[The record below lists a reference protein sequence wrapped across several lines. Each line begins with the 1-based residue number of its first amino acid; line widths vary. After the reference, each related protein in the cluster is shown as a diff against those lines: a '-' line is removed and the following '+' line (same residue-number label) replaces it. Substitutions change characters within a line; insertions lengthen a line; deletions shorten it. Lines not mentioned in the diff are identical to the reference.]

1 MKKIFLVAAIVCSFV
16 GTSFAASDPCK
27 DKTKEAKNLLA
38 KCKSMEKGSAKY
50 KECANS
56 YKVAKN
62 QAAQACRSGGLDEK
76 GMQDAIT
83 QWEKQVNN
91 CKGKQNKR
99 CASALQ
105 QLGHYQFQLEE
116 KLFLDKQEQYEED
129 VAWCADRDN
138 KPAKCAD
145 IDKFPKADHQKSLGY
160 FLEYIDK
167 YPKEDKTP
175 VVLYQAAAVQE
186 ASGEDDKAY
195 KLRMRLVE
203 GFPDNGLVPKAWLR
217 IAEYHFMNR
226 KFRDAIKA
234 YKKVTGFENL
244 TGKEAA
250 LAMYHLAESYYNIAE
265 YETAAIKYY
274 DYIIG
279 ADKGKYP
286 NDLRAEAMDFMAASF
301 SDLEGGGVQEA
312 EAFLKDKKVPFK
324 DSVYYRIGMK
334 NKDHDRNEEAVQSFK
349 RLMQINPDYIDAPLA
364 DIAMIEILI
373 VQQKFEEAQQHRYV
387 VVKRYDRSS
396 SWYKRNQKY
405 PESVKNAEIAIR
417 GAMLDIPQYHHARA
431 AKLTKEGDL
440 EAGKKQYAE
449 AIKAYE
455 AFLKRYAKEPTWDE
469 YKVHINLALV
479 YQEMGQFA
487 NAAKMFNWIVDTD
500 TTRYGRRPMG
510 SEALLKKEEA
520 AYNAV
525 LMMDQAREDAKK
537 KKAGDD
543 AKKAYTLPETK
554 AYFAQVDKYMAKYG
568 NNKEAAELAYN
579 AAIVHYDAKQYKTAV
594 TVLRELRKKYPNHQ
608 YILLISRM
616 LAQSLL
622 ESDQL
627 DEALTEFEWL
637 YKQYHD
643 VKATK
648 NDSMAKEIEKAIAAV
663 LFQMAEKAV
672 KAQRYEEGA
681 VAYLA
686 LVKRYPLVSFAD
698 KAVFEAGVAYENAK
712 QHDKA
717 AETFMIL
724 PKQYASSS
732 LTIKGILRAASN
744 YKKGGKPQQ
753 AATTFLFITNNFPQ
767 DSMAFQAIGFAAQT
781 YDSIP
786 DKKNAAV
793 TFELAYKRYPKHEKT
808 PAFLYSACLS
818 YDEAKM
824 TDEAIR
830 CSKDLVRDY
839 PKSTYALDAAFS
851 IPVAYGNAKKWD
863 LAAQEYHFFIKNYG
877 NDDKEK
883 LIAAYIGAARAYM
896 ELKEEEKAVE
906 DYRKTLEA
914 YDKYGLQIKNADPGV
929 PAEAA
934 FYLGEHEFHKM
945 EPIVLKGKEKEKAK
959 TIKQLVDILQKAMS
973 QYSKS
978 ATYASE
984 RWTFKA
990 TNKMGMLFVTM
1001 AAKIREQEL
1010 NGKKDE
1016 ERFAER
1022 ITVVQQLPSY
1032 YEQARPIFQKN
1043 IDLARDQGFYNQDVI
1058 EAEEGYIEMYY
1069 QGCAVFVEVADA
1081 FANSPLPDSA
1091 AIVKEYVE
1099 YEGAVKEDAI
1109 EMAHEDLEAY
1119 REELNNRSNGAKELA
1134 VPQCATGIK
1143 ASAHYGI
1150 DNQWTAKLFET
1161 LKMLD
1166 ENNETLNTKIEKF
1179 DPSTLFA
1186 DPAYFK
1192 TKARL
1197 EQISKSEV
1205 MTPEEQI
1212 NTYRDIIKDAK
1223 AENEKLK
1230 AELAELKKQMA
1241 PAPSTSMGG
1250 MDDDTSMDSPAPA
1263 AAPAPAK
1270 KASAKKKGKKR

>member
-1 MKKIFLVAAIVCSFV
+1 MKKFLLVSAVVCSLI
-16 GTSFAASDPCK
+16 GTSFAADPCK
-27 DKTKEAKNLLA
+27 EKTAEAKKMLA
-38 KCKSMEKGSAKY
+38 KCKSIGKGKAGY
-50 KECANS
+50 EQCASS
-56 YKVAKN
+56 YKVIKN
-62 QAAQACRSGGLDEK
+62 QAAQACRSGGLDED
-76 GMQDAIT
+76 GMRQAIA

-91 CKGKQNKR
+91 CKGKQNAR

-116 KLFLDKQEQYEED
+116 KLFLDKNAQYEED

-138 KPAKCAD
+138 KPAKCAN
-145 IDKFPKADHQKSLGY
+145 IDQLPKADHQKSLAY

-167 YPKEDKTP
+167 YPNESKTP
-175 VVLYQAAAVQE
+175 IVIYQAAAVQE

-203 GFPDNGLVPKAWLR
+203 KFPDNGLVPKAWLR

-234 YKKVTGFENL
+234 YNKVTGFDNL

-250 LAMYHLAESYYNIAE
+250 LAMYHLAESYYNVAE
-265 YETAAIKYY
+265 YETAAVKYF
-274 DYIIG
+274 DYIVG
-279 ADKGKYP
+279 ADQGKYP

-349 RLMQINPDYIDAPLA
+349 RLMNINPDYIDAPLA

-373 VQQKFEEAQQHRYV
+373 VQQKFEEAQQHRYS
-387 VVKRYDRSS
+387 VVKRYDRKS
-396 SWYKRNQKY
+396 SWYKKNQKY
-405 PESVKNAEIAIR
+405 PESVKNAETAIR

-455 AFLKRYAKEPTWDE
+455 AFLARYKKEPTWDE

-479 YQEMGQFA
+479 YQEMAQYA

-510 SEALLKKEEA
+510 SESLLKKEEA
-520 AYNAV
+520 GYNAV
-525 LMMDQAREDAKK
+525 LMMDQAREAAKK
-537 KKAGDD
+537 NKYGDD
-543 AKKAYTLPETK
+543 AVKAYGSAETK
-554 AYFAQVDKYMAKYG
+554 AYFGQVEKYMAKFG
-568 NNKEAAELAYN
+568 DNKEAAELAYN
-579 AAIVHYDAKQYKTAV
+579 AAIVHYDAKQFKTAV
-594 TVLRELRKKYPNHQ
+594 VVLRDLKQKFPKHQ

-622 ESDQL
+622 ESGQL
-627 DEALTEFEWL
+627 DESLKEFEWL
-637 YKQYHD
+637 YVQYTK
-643 VKATK
+643 VKETK
-648 NDSMAKEIEKAIAAV
+648 NDSMAKEIEKAIAYV
-663 LFQMAEKAV
+663 LFQMAEQSV
-672 KAQRYEEGA
+672 KQGQFEKGA
-681 VAYLA
+681 LAYLA
-686 LVKRYPLVSFAD
+686 LVKRYPLIDIAD
-698 KAVFEAGVAYENAK
+698 KAVFEAAVAYESAK
-712 QHDKA
+712 QYIKA
-717 AETFMIL
+717 SETFMML
-724 PKQYASSS
+724 PKQYASSP
-732 LTIKGILRAASN
+732 LTIKGIVRAGDA
-744 YKKGGKPQQ
+744 YKKE
-753 AATTFLFITNNFPQ
+753 AATKKNDKKYYEAMYRNAAQTYLFITNNFPQ
-767 DSMAFQAIGFAAQT
+767 DSMAFMAIGSAAQV
-781 YDSIP
+781 YDSIA
-786 DKKNAAV
+786 DKKSAAV
-793 TFELAYKRYPKHEKT
+793 TYEIAYKRYPKDERT
-808 PAFLYSACLS
+808 PGYLYSACLS

-824 TDEAIR
+824 VDEAIR
-830 CSKDLVRDY
+830 CNKDLVRDY
-839 PKSTYALDAAFS
+839 PKSSYALDAAFS
-851 IPVAYGNAKKWD
+851 IPMAYANAKKWD
-863 LAAQEYHFFIKNYG
+863 LAAKEYHTFIKLYTE
-877 NDDKEK
+877 DKEK

-896 ELKEEEKAVE
+896 EMKEEDKAIA
-906 DYRKTLEA
+906 DYDATLKN

-934 FYLGEHEFHKM
+934 YYLGEHEYKKM
-945 EPIVLKGKEKEKAK
+945 EPIVIKGKDKEKAK
-959 TIKQLVDILQKAMS
+959 VIKQLVEILQKAMGH
-973 QYSKS
+973 YSKS

-984 RWTFKA
+984 RWTFRA
-990 TNKMGMLFVTM
+990 TNRMGMLFVTM

-1010 NGKKDE
+1010 NGKKED

-1022 ITVVQQLPSY
+1022 IGIVQQLPSY

-1119 REELNNRSNGAKELA
+1119 REELNTRSEGAKDLA
-1134 VPQCATGIK
+1134 KPQCATGIK

-1150 DNQWTAKLFET
+1150 DNQWTAKLFEL
-1161 LKMLD
+1161 LKSLD
-1166 ENNETLNTKIEKF
+1166 ENDETLNTKIEKF
-1179 DPSTLFA
+1179 DPSTLFS
-1186 DPAYFK
+1186 DPVYFK
-1192 TKARL
+1192 TKARI
-1197 EQISKSEV
+1197 EQIAKSEV

-1212 NTYRDIIKDAK
+1212 ATYRDIIKEAK
-1223 AENEKLK
+1223 AENAKLK
-1230 AELAELKKQMA
+1230 AELAELKKKL
-1241 PAPSTSMGG
+1241 
-1250 MDDDTSMDSPAPA
+1250 SPVPA
-1263 AAPAPAK
+1263 ATTGAGAAG
-1270 KASAKKKGKKR
+1270 AAY

>member
-1 MKKIFLVAAIVCSFV
+1 MKNLLLVSAIVCSMI
-16 GTSFAASDPCK
+16 GTTFAASDPCQ
-27 DKTKEAKNLLA
+27 DKTAEAKKLLA
-38 KCKSMEKGSAKY
+38 KCKSIGKGNSGY
-50 KECANS
+50 EQCASS
-56 YKVAKN
+56 YKVIKN
-62 QAAQACRSGGLDEK
+62 QAEQACRSGGLDEA
-76 GMQDAIT
+76 GMRDAIA
-83 QWEKQVNN
+83 QWEKQVER
-91 CKGKQNKR
+91 CKGKVNNR

-116 KLFLDKQEQYEED
+116 KQFLDKNAQYEED

-138 KPAKCAD
+138 KPAKCAN
-145 IDKFPKADHQKSLGY
+145 IGQFPKADHQKSLGY

-167 YPKEDKTP
+167 YPKEAKAPT
-175 VVLYQAAAVQE
+175 VIYQAAAVQE

-195 KLRMRLVE
+195 KLRMQLVRD
-203 GFPDNGLVPKAWLR
+203 FPDNGLVPKAWLR

-226 KFRDAIKA
+226 KFKDAIAA

-250 LAMYHLAESYYNIAE
+250 LAMYHLAESYYNTAE
-265 YETAAIKYY
+265 YEIAAKQYY
-274 DYIIG
+274 DYIVG

-286 NDLRAEAMDFMAASF
+286 ADLRAEAMDFMAASF

-349 RLMQINPDYIDAPLA
+349 RLMSINPDYIDAPLA

-373 VQQKFEEAQQHRYV
+373 IQQKFEEAQQHRYV
-387 VVKRYDRSS
+387 VVKRYDRNS

-405 PESVKNAEIAIR
+405 PESVKNAETAIR

-479 YQEMGQFA
+479 YQEMGQHA

-510 SEALLKKEEA
+510 SESLLKKEEA

-672 KAQRYEEGA
+672 KNQRYEEGA
-681 VAYLA
+681 QAYLA

-945 EPIVLKGKEKEKAK
+945 DPYVLKGKEKEKAK
-959 TIKQLVDILQKAMS
+959 TIKTLVEILQKAMGH
-973 QYSKS
+973 YSKS

-1010 NGKKDE
+1010 NGKKEE

-1150 DNQWTAKLFET
+1150 DNQWTAKLYET
-1161 LKMLD
+1161 LKSLD

-1186 DPAYFK
+1186 DPSYFK
-1192 TKARL
+1192 TKARI

-1212 NTYRDIIKDAK
+1212 NTYRDIIKEAQS
-1223 AENEKLK
+1223 ENEKLK

>member
-1 MKKIFLVAAIVCSFV
+1 MKKLLLVSAVVCSLI
-16 GTSFAASDPCK
+16 GMSFAADPCK
-27 DKTKEAKNLLA
+27 DKTAEAKKLMA
-38 KCKSMEKGSAKY
+38 KCKAIGKGKSGYEA
-50 KECANS
+50 CASS

-62 QAAQACRSGGLDEK
+62 QAEQACRSGGLDEK
-76 GMQDAIT
+76 GMTDAIA

-91 CKGKQNKR
+91 CKGKVNAR

-116 KLFLDKQEQYEED
+116 KQFLDKQAQYEDD

-138 KPAKCAD
+138 KPAKCAN
-145 IDKFPKADHQKSLGY
+145 IDQFPKAEHQKSLGY

-167 YPKEDKTP
+167 YPKESKTP
-175 VVLYQAAAVQE
+175 TVMYQAAAVLE
-186 ASGEDDKAY
+186 ASGKDDEAF
-195 KLRMRLVE
+195 KLRDKLVKN
-203 GFPDNGLVPKAWLR
+203 FPDNGLVPKAWLR

-226 KFRDAIKA
+226 KFKDAINA
-234 YKKVTGFENL
+234 YKKVTGFDNL

-250 LAMYHLAESYYNIAE
+250 LAMYHLAESYYETAE
-265 YETAAIKYY
+265 FETAAIQYY
-274 DYIIG
+274 NYIIG

-286 NDLRAEAMDFMAASF
+286 ADLRGEAMDFMAAAF

-312 EAFLKDKKVPFK
+312 EAFLKDKKVNFK

-349 RLMQINPDYIDAPLA
+349 RLMNINPDYIDAPLA

-373 VQQKFEEAQQHRYV
+373 VQQKFEEAQQHRYT
-387 VVKRYDRSS
+387 VVKRYDRNS
-396 SWYKRNQKY
+396 SWYKKNQKY
-405 PESVKNAEIAIR
+405 PESVKNAETAIR
-417 GAMLDIPQYHHARA
+417 GAMLDIPQYHHSRA

-510 SEALLKKEEA
+510 SEAMLKKEEA
-520 AYNAV
+520 GYNAV
-525 LMMDQAREDAKK
+525 LMMDQAREAAKK
-537 KKAGDD
+537 SKAEDD
-543 AKKAYTLPETK
+543 AVKAYTLPETK
-554 AYFAQVDKYMAKYG
+554 AYFEQVKRYMGKFG
-568 NNKEAAELAYN
+568 QNKEAAELAYN
-579 AAIVHYDAKQYKTAV
+579 AAIVHYEAKQFKVAV
-594 TVLRELRKKYPNHQ
+594 TELRKLKQDHPQHQ

-622 ESDQL
+622 ESSQL

-637 YKQYHD
+637 FKQYSD
-643 VKATK
+643 KKKPTY
-648 NDSMAKEIEKAIAAV
+648 NDSMAKEIEKAIAYV
-663 LFQMAEKAV
+663 LFQQAEQSV
-672 KAQRYEEGA
+672 KSNQFEKGA
-681 VAYLA
+681 GAYLA
-686 LVKRYPLVSFAD
+686 LVKRYPQIDIAD
-698 KAVFEAGVAYENAK
+698 KAVFEAAAAYESAEK
-712 QHDKA
+712 FTLA
-717 AETFMIL
+717 AQTFMML
-724 PKQYASSS
+724 PKQYKNSP
-732 LTIKGILRAASN
+732 LTIKGIVRAAGA
-744 YKKGGKPQQ
+744 YKKESAAVKVGQGKG
-753 AATTFLFITNNFPQ
+753 AADKAAKEKERLLREAANTYLFITNNFPQ
-767 DSMAFQAIGFAAQT
+767 DSMAFLAIASAAQT
-781 YDSIP
+781 YDSVP
-786 DKKNAAV
+786 DKKTAAM
-793 TFELAYKRYPKHEKT
+793 TYEIAYKRYPKDERT
-808 PAFLYSACLS
+808 PGYLYSACLS

-824 TDEAIR
+824 VDEAIR
-830 CSKDLVRDY
+830 CNKDLVRDY
-839 PKSTYALDAAFS
+839 PKSSYALDAAFS
-851 IPVAYGNAKKWD
+851 IPMAYANGKKFD
-863 LAAQEYHFFIKNYG
+863 LAAKEYHNFIKMY

-896 ELKEEEKAVE
+896 ELKDEDKAIA
-906 DYRKTLEA
+906 DYEQTLKN
-914 YDKYGLQIKNADPGV
+914 YDKFGLQIKNADPAV

-934 FYLGEHEFHKM
+934 FYMGEKEYNKM
-945 EPIVLKGKEKEKAK
+945 LALAIKGKDKEKAK
-959 TIKQLVDILQKAMS
+959 IIKQLVDFLQKAMS
-973 QYSKS
+973 HYSKS

-984 RWTFKA
+984 KWTFRA

-1010 NGKKDE
+1010 NGKKDD

-1022 ITVVQQLPSY
+1022 IGIVQQLPSY

-1043 IDLARDQGFYNQDVI
+1043 IDLARDQGFYNKDVV

-1099 YEGAVKEDAI
+1099 YEGMAKEDAI
-1109 EMAHEDLEAY
+1109 EAAHEDLEAY
-1119 REELNNRSNGAKELA
+1119 REELSNRSNGAKELA
-1134 VPQCATGIK
+1134 APQCATGIK

-1150 DNQWTAKLFET
+1150 DNQWTAKLFEL
-1161 LKMLD
+1161 LKTLD
-1166 ENNETLNTKIEKF
+1166 EANEVLNTKIEKF
-1179 DPSTLFA
+1179 DPSTLFS
-1186 DPAYFK
+1186 DPSYFK

-1197 EQISKSEV
+1197 EQIATSEV
-1205 MTPEEQI
+1205 MTPEEKI
-1212 NTYRDIIKDAK
+1212 ATYRDIIKESK

-1230 AELAELKKQMA
+1230 AKLAELKKMMA
-1241 PAPSTSMGG
+1241 PAPA
-1250 MDDDTSMDSPAPA
+1250 PAPA
-1263 AAPAPAK
+1263 AADDA
-1270 KASAKKKGKKR
+1270 GEF

>member
-1 MKKIFLVAAIVCSFV
+1 MKKIILAMAMICTLV
-16 GTSFAASDPCK
+16 GTSFAADPCK
-27 DKTKEAKNLLA
+27 EKTNEAKKLLA

-62 QAAQACRSGGLDEK
+62 AAAQACRSGGLDEK
-76 GMQDAIT
+76 GMQDAIA

-116 KLFLDKQEQYEED
+116 KLFLDKQAQYEED

-138 KPAKCAD
+138 KPEKCAN
-145 IDKFPKADHQKSLGY
+145 IDQFPKADHQKSLGY

-186 ASGEDDKAY
+186 ASGEDDKAFH
-195 KLRMRLVE
+195 LRDRLVRN
-203 GFPDNGLVPKAWLR
+203 FPDNGLVPKAWLR

-226 KFRDAIKA
+226 KFRDAISA

-265 YETAAIKYY
+265 YETAAVKYY

-301 SDLEGGGVQEA
+301 SDLEGGGVAEA

-349 RLMQINPDYIDAPLA
+349 RLMSINPDYIDAPLA

-373 VQQKFEEAQQHRYV
+373 IQQKFEEAQQHRYV

-396 SWYKRNQKY
+396 SWYKKNQKY
-405 PESVKNAEIAIR
+405 PESVKNAETAIR

-479 YQEMGQFA
+479 YQEMGQHA

-543 AKKAYTLPETK
+543 AVKAYNLPETK
-554 AYFAQVDKYMAKYG
+554 AYFAQVDKYMKKYG
-568 NNKEAAELAYN
+568 ENKEAAELAYN

-934 FYLGEHEFHKM
+934 FFLGEYEYHKM
-945 EPIVLKGKEKEKAK
+945 EPIVIKGKEKDKAK
-959 TIKQLVDILQKAMS
+959 VIKQLVEILQKAMS

-984 RWTFKA
+984 KWTFRA

-1010 NGKKDE
+1010 NGKKE
-1016 ERFAER
+1016 EEKFAER
-1022 ITVVQQLPSY
+1022 IGIVQQLPSY

-1043 IDLARDQGFYNQDVI
+1043 IDLARDQGFYNKDVV

-1119 REELNNRSNGAKELA
+1119 REELNTRSEGAKQLA
-1134 VPQCATGIK
+1134 IPQCATGIK

-1150 DNQWTAKLFET
+1150 DNQWTAKLFEL
-1161 LKMLD
+1161 LKSLD

-1186 DPAYFK
+1186 DPSYFK

-1230 AELAELKKQMA
+1230 AELAELKKQME

-1250 MDDDTSMDSPAPA
+1250 MDDASMDASEPAPA
-1263 AAPAPAK
+1263 PAAPAK
-1270 KASAKKKGKKR
+1270 KASGKKKGKKR

>member
-1 MKKIFLVAAIVCSFV
+1 MKKIILVAAIVCSFI

-27 DKTKEAKNLLA
+27 DKTNEAKKLLA

-203 GFPDNGLVPKAWLR
+203 NFPDNGLVPKAWLR

-286 NDLRAEAMDFMAASF
+286 NDLRAAAMDFMAASF

-349 RLMQINPDYIDAPLA
+349 RLMSINPDYIDAPLA

-373 VQQKFEEAQQHRYV
+373 IQQKFEEAQQHRYV
-387 VVKRYDRSS
+387 VVKRYDRNS

-405 PESVKNAEIAIR
+405 PESVKNAETAIR

-479 YQEMGQFA
+479 YQEMGQHA

-510 SEALLKKEEA
+510 SESLLKKEEA

-672 KAQRYEEGA
+672 KNQRYEEGA
-681 VAYLA
+681 QAYLA

-945 EPIVLKGKEKEKAK
+945 DPYVLKGKEKEKAK
-959 TIKQLVDILQKAMS
+959 TIKTLVEILQKAMGH
-973 QYSKS
+973 YSKS

-1010 NGKKDE
+1010 NGKKEE

-1161 LKMLD
+1161 LKSLD
-1166 ENNETLNTKIEKF
+1166 ETNEANNTKIEKF
-1179 DPSTLFA
+1179 DPSTLFS
-1186 DPAYFK
+1186 DPSYFK

-1197 EQISKSEV
+1197 EQIAKSEV
-1205 MTPEEQI
+1205 MTPEEQL

-1230 AELAELKKQMA
+1230 AELASLKKQL
-1241 PAPSTSMGG
+1241 
-1250 MDDDTSMDSPAPA
+1250 
-1263 AAPAPAK
+1263 APAPAP
-1270 KASAKKKGKKR
+1270 ATSPAGY

>member
-1 MKKIFLVAAIVCSFV
+1 MKKIFLAAAIVCSLI

-27 DKTKEAKNLLA
+27 DKTQEAKKMLA

-56 YKVAKN
+56 YKVIKN
-62 QAAQACRSGGLDEK
+62 QAEQACRSGGLDEE
-76 GMQDAIT
+76 GMRGAIA

-116 KLFLDKQEQYEED
+116 KLFLDKQAQYEED

-138 KPAKCAD
+138 KPEKCAN
-145 IDKFPKADHQKSLGY
+145 IDQFPKADHQKSLGY

-186 ASGEDDKAY
+186 ASGEDDKAFR
-195 KLRMRLVE
+195 LRDRLVRT
-203 GFPDNGLVPKAWLR
+203 FPDNGLVPKAWLR

-226 KFRDAIKA
+226 KFRDAIGA

-265 YETAAIKYY
+265 YETAAVKYY

-349 RLMQINPDYIDAPLA
+349 RLMAINPDYIDAPLA

-373 VQQKFEEAQQHRYV
+373 VQQKFEDAQAHRYV

-396 SWYKRNQKY
+396 SWYKKNQKY

-479 YQEMGQFA
+479 YQEMGQHA

-543 AKKAYTLPETK
+543 AVKAYSLPETK
-554 AYFAQVDKYMAKYG
+554 AYFAQVDKYMQKFG
-568 NNKEAAELAYN
+568 QNKEAAELAYN

-594 TVLRELRKKYPNHQ
+594 TVLRELRTKYPNHQ

-663 LFQMAEKAV
+663 LFQKAEKAV
-672 KAQRYEEGA
+672 KNKNYEEGA

-712 QHDKA
+712 NYDKA
-717 AETFMIL
+717 AETFMVL

-732 LTIKGILRAASN
+732 LTIKGILRAASA

-753 AATTFLFITNNFPQ
+753 AATTFLFITNNFPK

-793 TFELAYKRYPKHEKT
+793 TFEIAYKRYHDDERT
-808 PAFLYSACLS
+808 PSFLYSACLS

-824 TDEAIR
+824 VDEAIR
-830 CSKDLVRDY
+830 CNKDLVRDY

-851 IPVAYGNAKKWD
+851 IPMAYANAKKWD

-877 NDDKEK
+877 NQDKEK

-896 ELKEEEKAVE
+896 ELKEEEKAVA
-906 DYRKTLEA
+906 DYDATLKA
-914 YDKYGLQIKNADPGV
+914 YDKYGLQIKNADPAV

-934 FYLGEHEFHKM
+934 FYLGEHEYHKM
-945 EPIVLKGKEKEKAK
+945 EPIVIKGKDKDKAK
-959 TIKQLVDILQKAMS
+959 VIKQLVEILQKAMGH
-973 QYSKS
+973 YSKS

-984 RWTFKA
+984 KWTFRA

-1010 NGKKDE
+1010 NGKKDD

-1022 ITVVQQLPSY
+1022 IGIVQQLPSY

-1119 REELNNRSNGAKELA
+1119 REELNTRSEGAKELA
-1134 VPQCATGIK
+1134 KPQCATGIK

-1150 DNQWTAKLFET
+1150 DNQWTAKLYEL
-1161 LKMLD
+1161 LKTLD
-1166 ENNETLNTKIEKF
+1166 EQNEALSIKIEKF
-1179 DPSTLFA
+1179 DPSTLFS

-1192 TKARL
+1192 MKARL
-1197 EQISKSEV
+1197 EQIAKSEV
-1205 MTPEEQI
+1205 MTPEEQL
-1212 NTYRDIIKDAK
+1212 NTYRDIIKEAQ

-1230 AELAELKKQMA
+1230 AELADLQKQMA
-1241 PAPSTSMGG
+1241 PAPSTTSMGG
-1250 MDDDTSMDSPAPA
+1250 MDDAGMDSAEPA
-1263 AAPAPAK
+1263 AAAAPAK
-1270 KASAKKKGKKR
+1270 KAPAKKKGKKK

>member
-1 MKKIFLVAAIVCSFV
+1 MKKIILAMAMICTLV
-16 GTSFAASDPCK
+16 GTSFAADPCK
-27 DKTKEAKNLLA
+27 EKTNEAKKLLA

-62 QAAQACRSGGLDEK
+62 AAAQACRSGGLDEK
-76 GMQDAIT
+76 GMQDAIA

-116 KLFLDKQEQYEED
+116 KLFLDKQAQYEED

-138 KPAKCAD
+138 KPEKCAN
-145 IDKFPKADHQKSLGY
+145 IDQFPKADHQKSLGY

-186 ASGEDDKAY
+186 ASGEDDKAFH
-195 KLRMRLVE
+195 LRDRLVRN
-203 GFPDNGLVPKAWLR
+203 FPDNGLVPKAWLR

-226 KFRDAIKA
+226 KFRDAISA

-265 YETAAIKYY
+265 YETAAVKYY

-301 SDLEGGGVQEA
+301 SDLEGGGVAEA

-349 RLMQINPDYIDAPLA
+349 RLMSINPDYIDAPLA

-373 VQQKFEEAQQHRYV
+373 IQQKFEEAQQHRYV

-396 SWYKRNQKY
+396 SWYKKNQKY
-405 PESVKNAEIAIR
+405 PESVKNAETAIR

-479 YQEMGQFA
+479 YQEMGQHA

-543 AKKAYTLPETK
+543 AVKAYNLPETK
-554 AYFAQVDKYMAKYG
+554 AYFAQVDKYMKKYG
-568 NNKEAAELAYN
+568 ENKEAAELAYN

-663 LFQMAEKAV
+663 LFQKAEKAV
-672 KAQRYEEGA
+672 KNQRYEEGA

-712 QHDKA
+712 NHDKA

-934 FYLGEHEFHKM
+934 FFLGEYEYHKM
-945 EPIVLKGKEKEKAK
+945 EPIVIKGKEKDKAK
-959 TIKQLVDILQKAMS
+959 VIKQLVEILQKAMS

-984 RWTFKA
+984 KWTFRA

-1010 NGKKDE
+1010 NGKKE
-1016 ERFAER
+1016 EEKFAER
-1022 ITVVQQLPSY
+1022 IGIVQQLPSY

-1043 IDLARDQGFYNQDVI
+1043 IDLARDQGFYNKDVV

-1119 REELNNRSNGAKELA
+1119 REELNTRSDGAKQLA
-1134 VPQCATGIK
+1134 IPQCATGIK

-1150 DNQWTAKLFET
+1150 DNQWTAKLFEL
-1161 LKMLD
+1161 LKSLD

-1186 DPAYFK
+1186 DPSYFK

-1230 AELAELKKQMA
+1230 AELAELKKQME

-1250 MDDDTSMDSPAPA
+1250 MDDASMDASEPAPA
-1263 AAPAPAK
+1263 PAAPAK
-1270 KASAKKKGKKR
+1270 KASGKKKGKKR